1 MAKELKFIIILLC
14 IATTAFAQKKYAL
27 LVGIS
32 NYRIMPIAH
41 EWNNIHGKD
50 DVEMLMPVF
59 KEQGFNVT
67 SLTDGNATHA
77 NIIKALDKLSRT
89 VAKGSIVYIH
99 FSTHGQSFDDAL
111 SQRIGDEEWDESI
124 VPVDAAL
131 SYSERYK
138 GQNHLVDDELNN
150 YTTAIRRRL
159 GESGMLYVTVDACHA
174 GGASRDASDVTRGT
188 MRGFSKDKK
197 YKPERERP
205 VHYDA
210 KRQKGLAPVVF
221 LEACQGRELNTEI
234 RRNGKYHGPLS
245 YYIHQVMTKH
255 SLGKNTAWV
264 LQVKKLMAADPAL
277 SNQTMRIEN

>member
-1 MAKELKFIIILLC
+1 MFRFKFIIILLC
-14 IATTAFAQKKYAL
+14 IATSAFAQKKYAL
-27 LVGIS
+27 LVGVS

-41 EWNNIHGKD
+41 EWNNIHGRE

-59 KEQGFNVT
+59 KAQGFNIAT
-67 SLTDGNATHA
+67 LTDGKATHA
-77 NIIKALDKLSRT
+77 NIVKALDKLSRT

-111 SQRIGDEEWDESI
+111 SQRKGDEEWDESI

-131 SYSERYK
+131 SYSDRYR

-174 GGASRDASDVTRGT
+174 GGASRDIDDVTRGT

-197 YKPERERP
+197 YQPERERP
-205 VHYDA
+205 VYYDA
-210 KRQKGLAPVVF
+210 KSQKALAPVIF
-221 LEACQGRELNTEI
+221 LEACQGKELNTEI
-234 RRNGKYHGPLS
+234 RRNSKYHGPLS
-245 YYIHQVMTKH
+245 YYVHKVISSQP
-255 SLGKNTAWV
+255 LGKNTAWV
-264 LQVKKLMAADPAL
+264 YQVKKLMAADPAL
-277 SNQTMRIEN
+277 SNQTMRIEQ

>member
-1 MAKELKFIIILLC
+1 MFRFKFIIILLC

-32 NYRIMPIAH
+32 NYKIIPIAH

-50 DVEMLMPVF
+50 DVDMLTPTF
-59 KEQGFNVT
+59 KAQGFNIT
-67 SLTDGNATHA
+67 TLTDGKATHA
-77 NIIKALDKLSRT
+77 NIVKALDKLSRT

-111 SQRIGDEEWDESI
+111 SQRKGDEEWDESI

-138 GQNHLVDDELNN
+138 GQNHLVDDELNT

-174 GGASRDASDVTRGT
+174 GGASRDVDDVTRGT

-205 VHYDA
+205 VYYDA
-210 KRQKGLAPVVF
+210 KSQKGLAPAVF
-221 LEACQGRELNTEI
+221 IEACQGKELNTEI

-245 YYIHQVMTKH
+245 YYVHKVISSQP
-255 SLGKNTAWV
+255 LGKDTAWIY
-264 LQVKKLMAADPAL
+264 QVKKLMAADPAL
-277 SNQTMRIEN
+277 SNQTMRIEH